1 MDYRQGVPVPQ
12 ATITHM
18 TIEAQ
23 LTELRA
29 MREDAAAEAEA
40 VRAEREKDRRRERR
54 RFWINTVLTAG
65 SLLAAVVAAWAA
77 VVVLSK

>member
-1 MDYRQGVPVPQ
+1 MPVPQ
-12 ATITHM
+12 ATITHW

-40 VRAEREKDRRRERR
+40 ARAEREKDRRRERR

-77 VVVLSK
+77 MVVLSK